1 MGSHRNAHTR
11 EINEDL
17 EPPPME
23 MPPLE
28 IKALAGILDD
38 LDYYQLLH
46 VKPSATRAEIR
57 AAYHQ
62 TSRTFH
68 PDAAR
73 HFEEEVRQDCA
84 VISKRVTEAY
94 CVLRDP
100 RRRKVYDARISGAEQ
115 AEGARRMQLAE
126 AEAAHAKQ
134 DMAERRGQTAQGRQ
148 FYQKA
153 EADIR
158 ARNWSGAIQ
167 NLQMAM
173 TFEKN
178 NPLFKDK
185 LAEVKQLLK
194 GD

>member
-1 MGSHRNAHTR
+1 
-11 EINEDL
+11 
-17 EPPPME
+17 ME
-23 MPPLE
+23 MPTLE

-57 AAYHQ
+57 KAYHQ

-68 PDAAR
+68 PDVNR
-73 HFEEEVRQDCA
+73 HLDADAQNDCE

-100 RRRKVYDARISGAEQ
+100 RRRKVYDERLQG
-115 AEGARRMQLAE
+115 EGDIRMQLAE
-126 AEAAHAKQ
+126 AQAEHVKK
-134 DMAERRGQTAQGRQ
+134 DTAERKGQTPQGRQ

-153 EADIR
+153 EA
-158 ARNWSGAIQ
+158 AMKTGNWAGVIQ
-167 NLQMAM
+167 NLQMAL
-173 TFEKN
+173 TFEKD

-185 LAEVKQLLK
+185 LAEAKAAAK
-194 GD
+194 AARG

>member
-1 MGSHRNAHTR
+1 
-11 EINEDL
+11 
-17 EPPPME
+17 ME

-46 VKPSATRAEIR
+46 VSPSATRAEIR

-73 HFEEEVRQDCA
+73 HHADEVQRDCA
-84 VISKRVTEAY
+84 LISKRVTEAY

-100 RRRKVYDARISGAEQ
+100 RRRKVYDARLSDEGEAGSG
-115 AEGARRMQLAE
+115 RRMQLAE

-134 DMAERRGQTAQGRQ
+134 DAAERKGQTPQGRQ

-153 EADIR
+153 EADMKKQ
-158 ARNWSGAIQ
+158 NWAGAIQ
-167 NLQMAM
+167 NLQMAL
-173 TFEKN
+173 TFEKDN
-178 NPLFKDK
+178 ALFKDK
-185 LAEVKQLLK
+185 LAEIKQRQK
-194 GD
+194 EG

>member
-1 MGSHRNAHTR
+1 
-11 EINEDL
+11 
-17 EPPPME
+17 ME

-46 VKPSATRAEIR
+46 VAPSATRAEIR

-73 HFEEEVRQDCA
+73 HLDADVRQDCG
-84 VISKRVTEAY
+84 VIAKRITEAY

-100 RRRKVYDARISGAEQ
+100 RRRKVYDAQLSGDGESR
-115 AEGARRMQLAE
+115 GGPRMQLAE

-134 DMAERRGQTAQGRQ
+134 DVAERKGQTPQGRQ

-153 EADIR
+153 EAEI
-158 ARNWSGAIQ
+158 ARQNWAGAIQ
-167 NLQMAM
+167 NLQMAL
-173 TFEKN
+173 TFEKG
-178 NPLFKDK
+178 NPLFEEK
-185 LAEVKQLLK
+185 LADVKRRQK
-194 GD
+194 EG

>member
-1 MGSHRNAHTR
+1 
-11 EINEDL
+11 
-17 EPPPME
+17 ME
-23 MPPLE
+23 LPPLE

-46 VKPSATRAEIR
+46 VEPSATRAEIR

-68 PDAAR
+68 PDVAR
-73 HFEEEVRQDCA
+73 HFADDVRQDCA

-100 RRRKVYDARISGAEQ
+100 RRRKVYDARISSE
-115 AEGARRMQLAE
+115 EGESGRRMQLAE

-134 DMAERRGQTAQGRQ
+134 DVAERKGQTPQGRQ

-153 EADIR
+153 EAEIR
-158 ARNWSGAIQ
+158 KENWAGAIQ
-167 NLQMAM
+167 NLQMAL
-173 TFEKN
+173 TFEKD
-178 NPLFKDK
+178 NPLFTEKI
-185 LAEVKQLLK
+185 AEVKERQK
-194 GD
+194 NG

>member
-1 MGSHRNAHTR
+1 
-11 EINEDL
+11 
-17 EPPPME
+17 ME

-46 VKPSATRAEIR
+46 VEPSATRAEIR
-57 AAYHQ
+57 KAYHQ

-68 PDAAR
+68 PDANRHLDEGAR
-73 HFEEEVRQDCA
+73 GDCA

-100 RRRKVYDARISGAEQ
+100 RRRKVYDARLSGDDAS
-115 AEGARRMQLAE
+115 RRMQLAE
-126 AEAAHAKQ
+126 AQAEHAKK
-134 DMAERRGQTAQGRQ
+134 DVAERKGQTAQGRQ

-153 EADIR
+153 EAAMKAGDW
-158 ARNWSGAIQ
+158 AGVVQ
-167 NLQMAM
+167 QLQMAL
-173 TFEKN
+173 TFEKD

-185 LAEVKQLLK
+185 LAEAKARLK
-194 GD
+194 AERG